1 MHIRK
6 CAQVFSPSSV
16 HSWQRPGVSGWGSA
30 TSTDRCAQVGA
41 AVGGADTDRPRR
53 DLLNMLIKD
62 KDHTRRRCDD
72 LGASLLAALVV
83 AVLLAAVARHFDVSS
98 PLALVVAGLA
108 ASTIPGLDDVHLEPE
123 LVLFVIL
130 PPLLWSA
137 GLESSYVA
145 MRRNVRRI
153 GLLAVGLPLAT
164 TFAVGFVAFHT
175 VPELTIA
182 AALTLG
188 AIVAPPDAVSA
199 TAVGRRLG
207 LPRRTMTL
215 LGGESLLNDATALTA
230 YKVALAAA
238 IGASA
243 SWGGGLSTFALAAVG
258 GVVVG
263 GAVGMVVH
271 YIRSRLDDPLVES
284 AVGLVAPFFIYLVAE
299 EVHGSGV
306 IAVVVAA
313 LLLGQRETQAGFAT
327 RLQDQAVWKALQLIL
342 ESFAFLLIG
351 LQLPEVV
358 RELTGI
364 SAATLAISS
373 AAVLSTVIAV
383 RMVWVYAFA
392 YLPRLLS
399 KRARA
404 REPAPAP
411 GQVFIL
417 AWAGMRGVVSL
428 AAAFA
433 VPATTL
439 AGDPFPG
446 RPQLV
451 FLTFVVVVGTLLL
464 HGLTLPWFIR
474 VLDAQGNEAHKDAIA
489 TAAAQD
495 KAARAAAE
503 RLDELLAEQAASTDV
518 PDRAAD
524 VLRAWNTRRRNAAW
538 ERLGRDDE
546 DIGESP
552 TSAFRRLRLE
562 MLAAERETFI
572 AERDAGRIDDEVLRT
587 VLHGLDLE
595 EATLNRD

>member
-1 MHIRK
+1 M
-6 CAQVFSPSSV
+6 
-16 HSWQRPGVSGWGSA
+16 
-30 TSTDRCAQVGA
+30 
-41 AVGGADTDRPRR
+41 
-53 DLLNMLIKD
+53 
-62 KDHTRRRCDD
+62 
-72 LGASLLAALVV
+72 GASLLAALVA
-83 AVLLAAVARHFDVSS
+83 AVLLAAVARRFDVSA

-108 ASTIPGLDDVHLEPE
+108 GSALPGFHDVHLDPQ

-145 MRRNVRRI
+145 LRRNIRPI
-153 GLLAVGLPLAT
+153 GFLAVGLPLVT
-164 TFAVGFVAFHT
+164 TFIVGIVAFRT

-199 TAVGRRLG
+199 TAIGRRLG

-230 YKVALAAA
+230 YKVALGFALGGV
-238 IGASA
+238 IGSSSA
-243 SWGGGLSTFALAAVG
+243 WRSGLATFALAAVG

-263 GAVGMVVH
+263 WGLGMVVQF
-271 YIRSRLDDPLVES
+271 IRTRLDDPLVES
-284 AVGLVAPFFIYLVAE
+284 AIGLVSPFFIYLVAE
-299 EVHGSGV
+299 QIHGSGV

-313 LLLGQRETQAGFAT
+313 LLLGQRETHAGYAT
-327 RLQDQAVWKALQLIL
+327 RLQDKAVWKALQLVL

-351 LQLPEVV
+351 LQLPKVIS
-358 RELTGI
+358 ELAGI
-364 SAATLAISS
+364 RAATLAVAS
-373 AAVLSTVIAV
+373 AAVLATVIGV
-383 RMVWVYAFA
+383 RIVWVYTAA
-392 YLPRLLS
+392 YLPWLLS
-399 KRARA
+399 RRVRAH
-404 REPAPAP
+404 EPAPQR
-411 GQVFIL
+411 GHVFVV

-428 AAAFA
+428 AAAYA

-474 VLDAQGNEAHKDAIA
+474 MLGAHGDEAHADAVA

-503 RLDELLAEQAASTDV
+503 RLDELLAEQPADSDV
-518 PDRAAD
+518 PERAAD

-538 ERLGRDDE
+538 ERLGRHDD

-552 TSAFRRLRLE
+552 AAAFRRLRLE